1 MVAPV
6 LIARRDVCDAAS
18 GKCRWP
24 FADQRPGLP
33 MGSEPFA
40 KGAAVHPFHLDAV
53 AISGEGTPIQHLT
66 DPRMLKRGAD
76 FVFSSEHALVD
87 RVVPER
93 GFERFVHDDTVVPMP
108 FEQDAMTVFGL
119 MDDFRRD
126 IIRRLKR
133 TDWDKK
139 TGSLNH
145 VDCFCKS
152 NVFFVKL
159 YAMSG
164 RLSYLSS
171 FCALAAVLSC
181 SDRPA
186 EAPSR
191 RFSGPFDDTVYCFNQ
206 RSVVYKD
213 GFAGMIDDAGTVILS
228 PEWDSVEFLDDEIAL
243 LKRSESYYLST
254 RDGRIFTEAAS
265 AADLDANY
273 QERWAET
280 QDADIR
286 KWDIVLDRL
295 DELCTQCLRLGEKQP
310 DKAAEA
316 AYASFSAAL
325 TAASGQMS
333 PLQQERFERI
343 VLRFNT
349 FSGR

>member
-1 MVAPV
+1 
-6 LIARRDVCDAAS
+6 
-18 GKCRWP
+18 
-24 FADQRPGLP
+24 
-33 MGSEPFA
+33 
-40 KGAAVHPFHLDAV
+40 
-53 AISGEGTPIQHLT
+53 
-66 DPRMLKRGAD
+66 
-76 FVFSSEHALVD
+76 
-87 RVVPER
+87 
-93 GFERFVHDDTVVPMP
+93 
-108 FEQDAMTVFGL
+108 
-119 MDDFRRD
+119 
-126 IIRRLKR
+126 
-133 TDWDKK
+133 
-139 TGSLNH
+139 
-145 VDCFCKS
+145 
-152 NVFFVKL
+152 
-159 YAMSG
+159 
-164 RLSYLSS
+164 
-171 FCALAAVLSC
+171 
-181 SDRPA
+181 
-186 EAPSR
+186 
-191 RFSGPFDDTVYCFNQ
+191 
-206 RSVVYKD
+206 
-213 GFAGMIDDAGTVILS
+213 MIDDAGTVILS